1 MAMPGEV
8 KNLPNNFQMHPH
20 VHFESSPVS
29 SVELNRNG
37 EIQRQ
42 KKSSSDENQM
52 LKFPNTRGIL
62 WDHKCI
68 DTPVQLHI
76 SYYRKPK
83 LCVLERVIRFAQ
95 RHLQSTGQQECSCA
109 LVGSLSIDE
118 DGEGVKFTL
127 DRFDPGGGLTS
138 SVGALTSGDMA
149 VPLQIMGN
157 TKKERES
164 SIDDY
169 LMGLKVLKQRCCA
182 KEPLDVGSFLL
193 VKGWCNFFSTGDKS
207 VHHLEFDIITMGTEL
222 KAVPI
227 TPVPIV
233 PTALSKNLSGPMSLS
248 HLQGEPKT
256 GYLTMDHT
264 RKVLLVLESDPKV
277 FSLPL
282 VGIWVSGVPFVYSPF
297 VWAACLRYIHNSSI
311 TDRICS
317 PPEPFL
323 LVLYSPVHSKPEF
336 YELSTMSGTSKME
349 FDLLTGY
356 EVVSISKSNDPNAT
370 FDVDLNTVKNGHKRE
385 LFDGALHQ
393 FTESSSSGELTQKPA
408 PTSDEIT
415 PRNIPAPHKSKLPA
429 MMPMVPEVSLLFG
442 EDGQSGIFADGGPKR
457 LAINQGRPQ
466 GINNIKD
473 FNPQRPLTNIPGQ
486 PGMPAYSQQPP
497 HYSAHSSQQPQR
509 RMPLHSH
516 SAPELNQLYHQQSR
530 QPRPHSTTGTQ
541 GPPVSRGTGTQGPPV
556 SRVGIHNYMGNM
568 ALSEEDNQVPGGQP
582 LYHQNTTHRG
592 MSQLN
597 GLQGQT
603 MTNGYDTPSGRPFP
617 VSQGLPG
624 QFQQHSQ
631 QVSTNSS
638 SMPHPKQV
646 PYVDHNTQQQ
656 QGSSFPR
663 TIDAMSQHPHIQNM
677 SGQVP
682 RSVQPPVPVQ
692 PQPRMSYPDP
702 RVGQNVPF
710 TGPAGPSRMHQ
721 PYSQQPRGS
730 QPQSAFVHHQ
740 HIPASHGQV
749 YPTSNE
755 QIYPMSST
763 NGQIYPTSSSNGQIN
778 PTSSSNGQVY
788 LASNGQIYPTS
799 STNGQIYPTSS
810 TNGQIYPT
818 SSTNGQI
825 YPTSS
830 TNGQIYPESVPSSN
844 GHVYSNAPNIGLVS
858 KEQMTASHSK
868 GQMFATPQ
876 VSGGVVQSMQGKSSQ
891 FTPVSGG
898 QITQKQD
905 QRRSTTEGDSSK
917 SSDDSG
923 LSFTPEKGNNVKCGA
938 SPPDGPKESSMPQA
952 LGGSDINWNQVPKEV
967 YQLLLQQDAQL
978 KQLQTQIQMLMHSQ
992 SASTQCTTMT
1002 DLPPSINSSDTR
1014 DSLVGP
1020 MTEESKQKNNMCSV
1034 GVNTTMQCPRS
1045 KQSVMLQTSPQKA
1058 RPQLQHQVSL
1068 PHSQSSSD
1076 GPHPYS
1082 QHTSHHSSE
1091 ESQCSMG
1098 ERRQRSSGSS
1108 SAPSEASGCSNDPRT
1123 PAEIRHRGLLP
1134 LNSTEREEEV
1144 DVSQGDL
1151 SHVMDNMAVH
1161 NQTVDS
1167 VQSEIIVDLPSYQSS
1182 PSRSITSRETES
1194 NEFSKSPLSASM
1206 CGGNVGEGDSEDEE
1220 DVHDDKNTK
1229 QYYDRLMDNIHKML
1243 NQQSVEDMDSG
1254 HVEMTKDTLQQS
1266 IMLGHHLSNMQRY
1279 DVSSNPADTT
1289 YIPKINYMSM
1299 LFDSDSDSSMEIN
1312 AMAMK
1317 YLNDEQLTQMSKA
1330 HSQAAHSRGVTKG
1343 LRENQRLAMLK
1354 HVLQNDKDS
1363 TPNVTTMGISPNDMT
1378 FATRKY
1384 MEKHGLLSET
1394 NSDSSENT
1402 LMDDTYRLKLDYSTA
1417 TSGSDTPAQVTPE
1430 VLRHRPVKGTPQNR
1444 TPNSHNVSVSPFG
1457 HKEQFTAKT
1466 RSPLIN
1472 GHNKDYGS
1480 PCVEKPRKIGTPYS
1494 NFSPA
1499 TPKSTR
1505 GVEQFSSPQPPTH
1518 GVQQFSPHVHTPVRT
1533 CRLDRSS
1540 EKGQEDNCLLH
1551 GQTSNNATPTRQ
1563 HIHCASSTRPQG
1575 YDDYSSPMGDNRRVV
1590 TVDRVLSP
1598 IAREPS
1604 PPPQPREDDDNILDI
1619 TRLKTLPKLL

>member
-1 MAMPGEV
+1 MAMPGKV
-8 KNLPNNFQMHPH
+8 KSLPNNFQMHPH
-20 VHFESSPVS
+20 VHFESLPVS
-29 SVELNRNG
+29 SVELNKNG
-37 EIQRQ
+37 DLSQRQ
-42 KKSSSDENQM
+42 KKSSSDENEM
-52 LKFPNTRGIL
+52 LKFPHARAIL
-62 WDHKCI
+62 WDHKSI

-95 RHLQSTGQQECSCA
+95 RHLQSSGQQESSCA

-138 SVGALTSGDMA
+138 SVGALTPGDMA

-157 TKKERES
+157 SKKERES

-182 KEPLDVGSFLL
+182 KESLDLGSFLL
-193 VKGWCNFFSTGDKS
+193 VKGWCNFFSSGDKS
-207 VHHLEFDIITMGTEL
+207 VHHLEFDIITMGTEF

-277 FSLPL
+277 FNLPL

-297 VWAACLRYIHNSSI
+297 VWAACLRYLHNSSI

-336 YELSTMSGTSKME
+336 YELSTMSGTSKMD

-356 EVVSISKSNDPNAT
+356 EVVSISKSNNPNAT
-370 FDVDLNTVKNGHKRE
+370 FDVDLNTVKNGHKRDV
-385 LFDGALHQ
+385 FDGALHR
-393 FTESSSSGELTQKPA
+393 FSESCPSSESTPKSTPS
-408 PTSDEIT
+408 SDEIT
-415 PRNIPAPHKSKLPA
+415 PRNIPAPHRSKLPA

-442 EDGQSGIFADGGPKR
+442 EDGQSGIFADSGPKR
-457 LAINQGRPQ
+457 MAINQGRPQ
-466 GINNIKD
+466 GVNSIKD
-473 FNPQRPLTNIPGQ
+473 FNPHRPLTNIPSQ

-497 HYSAHSSQQPQR
+497 HYSGHNSQQQQR
-509 RMPLHSH
+509 KMPLHSH
-516 SAPELNQLYHQQSR
+516 SAPELNQLYQQQNR

-541 GPPVSRGTGTQGPPV
+541 GPPVSRGTGQQGPSVSRGNGSQGPPV
-556 SRVGIHNYMGNM
+556 SRSGVHTYMGNM
-568 ALSEEDNQVPGGQP
+568 VLSEEDNQMSNGQP
-582 LYHQNTTHRG
+582 FYHQNTTQRG
-592 MSQLN
+592 ISQP
-597 GLQGQT
+597 QT
-603 MTNGYDTPSGRPFP
+603 MTYDTPSSGPFP
-617 VSQGLPG
+617 VSQGMPG
-624 QFQQHSQ
+624 QFQQHNQ
-631 QVSTNSS
+631 QVTTNCS
-638 SMPHPKQV
+638 SMPHPQQV
-646 PYVDHNTQQQ
+646 PYVDHSGQQQ
-656 QGSSFPR
+656 QHGNSVPR
-663 TIDAMSQHPHIQNM
+663 TIDAIPHHQHVHSMQ
-677 SGQVP
+677 GQVP
-682 RSVQPPVPVQ
+682 RPYQPHVPVH
-692 PQPRMSYPDP
+692 PQPRMSHPDP
-702 RVGQNVPF
+702 RMGQPF
-710 TGPAGPSRMHQ
+710 TGPTGPTGPNRMHQ
-721 PYSQQPRGS
+721 VHQQPRGS
-730 QPQSAFVHHQ
+730 QPQSAFVHHE
-740 HIPASHGQV
+740 HTPASHGQV
-749 YPTSNE
+749 CP
-755 QIYPMSST
+755 P
-763 NGQIYPTSSSNGQIN
+763 
-778 PTSSSNGQVY
+778 SNGQVY
-788 LASNGQIYPTS
+788 QTSNGQGYPMSNGQVYQTSNGQIYQTQAS
-799 STNGQIYPTSS
+799 SGQ
-810 TNGQIYPT
+810 
-818 SSTNGQI
+818 
-825 YPTSS
+825 
-830 TNGQIYPESVPSSN
+830 
-844 GHVYSNAPNIGLVS
+844 VYSAPSVNVHSTAPNMGMVS
-858 KEQMTASHSK
+858 KEQMMTSQSN

-876 VSGGVVQSMQGKSSQ
+876 LSSGGVQGKSSQ
-891 FTPVSGG
+891 FTPVSNG
-898 QITQKQD
+898 QVTQD

-923 LSFTPEKGNNVKCGA
+923 LSFTPEKGNNVKAGA
-938 SPPDGPKESSMPQA
+938 SPPDGPKESNVPQA
-952 LGGSDINWNQVPKEV
+952 LGGSSINWNQVPKEV

-978 KQLQTQIQMLMHSQ
+978 KQLQSQIQMLMHSQ

-1002 DLPPSINSSDTR
+1002 DLPQSINSSDTR
-1014 DSLVGP
+1014 NSSVGA
-1020 MTEESKQKNNMCSV
+1020 TAEESKQTNNMCSV
-1034 GVNTTMQCPRS
+1034 GVNTTILPQS

-1058 RPQLQHQVSL
+1058 RPQLQHKVSSS
-1068 PHSQSSSD
+1068 HSQSSSD

-1091 ESQCSMG
+1091 DSQCSLG
-1098 ERRQRSSGSS
+1098 RQRSSGSS
-1108 SAPSEASGCSNDPRT
+1108 TGPSEASSCSNDPRT
-1123 PAEIRHRGLLP
+1123 PAEIRHRGMLP
-1134 LNSTEREEEV
+1134 LNSTERELEEV

-1206 CGGNVGEGDSEDEE
+1206 CGGNVGEGDSDDEGE
-1220 DVHDDKNTK
+1220 NVHDDKNTK

-1243 NQQSVEDMDSG
+1243 NQQSVNDTEGMDSG

-1330 HSQAAHSRGVTKG
+1330 HSQAARSKG
-1343 LRENQRLAMLK
+1343 MAKGGKENQRLAMLK

-1363 TPNVTTMGISPNDMT
+1363 TPNVTTMGMSPNDMT

-1394 NSDSSENT
+1394 NSESGENT

-1430 VLRHRPVKGTPQNR
+1430 VNRHRPVKGQSR
-1444 TPNSHNVSVSPFG
+1444 TPNSHYLSTSPYVQ
-1457 HKEQFTAKT
+1457 KEQFANNT
-1466 RSPLIN
+1466 RSPLVN
-1472 GHNKDYGS
+1472 GNNKEYGS
-1480 PCVEKPRKIGTPYS
+1480 PCVENPRKIGTPYS
-1494 NFSPA
+1494 NFVPV
-1499 TPKSTR
+1499 TPKST
-1505 GVEQFSSPQPPTH
+1505 PTRS
-1518 GVQQFSPHVHTPVRT
+1518 VQQFMSPQQVHTPVRT
-1533 CRLDRSS
+1533 TGRLDGS
-1540 EKGQEDNCLLH
+1540 QERDGMISNSATPTR
-1551 GQTSNNATPTRQ
+1551 QNIQMNNSVTPIRQNMQPSNNATPTHQHVQASRQ
-1563 HIHCASSTRPQG
+1563 QG
-1575 YDDYSSPMGDNRRVV
+1575 HNDYSSPRGDNRRVV
-1590 TVDRVLSP
+1590 AGDRVLSP

-1604 PPPQPREDDDNILDI
+1604 PPPVYQQKEDDDNILDI

>member
-1 MAMPGEV
+1 MAMPGKV
-8 KNLPNNFQMHPH
+8 KSLPNKFQMHPH
-20 VHFESSPVS
+20 VHFESPPVTS
-29 SVELNRNG
+29 IELNQNG

-42 KKSSSDENQM
+42 KKSSSEENQM
-52 LKFPNTRGIL
+52 LKFPNTRAIL

-138 SVGALTSGDMA
+138 SVGALTPGDMA

-182 KEPLDVGSFLL
+182 KESLDVGSFLL

-207 VHHLEFDIITMGTEL
+207 VHHLEFDVITMGTEF

-248 HLQGEPKT
+248 HLQGEPKA

-277 FSLPL
+277 FNLPL

-297 VWAACLRYIHNSSI
+297 VWAACLRYLHNSSI

-336 YELSTMSGTSKME
+336 YELSTMSNTSKMD

-356 EVVSISKSNDPNAT
+356 EVVSISKSNNPNAT
-370 FDVDLNTVKNGHKRE
+370 FDVDLNTVKSGHKRD
-385 LFDGALHQ
+385 LFDGALHR
-393 FTESSSSGELTQKPA
+393 FSESSSEEPTFKSA
-408 PTSDEIT
+408 PVSDEIT
-415 PRNIPAPHKSKLPA
+415 PRNIPAPHRSKLPA

-442 EDGQSGIFADGGPKR
+442 EDGQSGIFSEGGPKR
-457 LAINQGRPQ
+457 LGINQGRPH

-473 FNPQRPLTNIPGQ
+473 FTPQRPLTSISSQ
-486 PGMPAYSQQPP
+486 PNMPAYSQQPP
-497 HYSAHSSQQPQR
+497 HYSGHNSQQPQR

-516 SAPELNQLYHQQSR
+516 SAPELNQLYQQQNR
-530 QPRPHSTTGTQ
+530 QPRPHS
-541 GPPVSRGTGTQGPPV
+541 STGTQGPPV
-556 SRVGIHNYMGNM
+556 SRVGVHNYMGNM
-568 ALSEEDNQVPGGQP
+568 ALSEEGDQISVGQP
-582 LYHQNTTHRG
+582 LYPQNNTHQN
-592 MSQLN
+592 MSQPN
-597 GLQGQT
+597 NPQGQR
-603 MTNGYDTPSGRPFP
+603 MINGYNSQSGHPYP
-617 VSQGLPG
+617 VTQSQP
-624 QFQQHSQ
+624 HSQ
-631 QVSTNSS
+631 QNCSS
-638 SMPHPKQV
+638 IPHPKQV
-646 PYVDHNTQQQ
+646 PYGDYSNQQQ
-656 QGSSFPR
+656 QHGNSMPRAQDPSPHHSFMP
-663 TIDAMSQHPHIQNM
+663 SLQ
-677 SGQVP
+677 GQVP
-682 RSVQPPVPVQ
+682 SRSVQHPVPVQ
-692 PQPRMSYPDP
+692 PQPRMSNPDP
-702 RVGQNVPF
+702 RM
-710 TGPAGPSRMHQ
+710 GPSVALTTPTGPSRMHQ
-721 PYSQQPRGS
+721 QQAYSQQPRFS

-740 HIPASHGQV
+740 PAPASNGHLL
-749 YPTSNE
+749 PTSISNGHL
-755 QIYPMSST
+755 YPMSVP
-763 NGQIYPTSSSNGQIN
+763 NGQMHATSSSNAHVYSTTPN
-778 PTSSSNGQVY
+778 VAQVY
-788 LASNGQIYPTS
+788 NEQTPAPHSNGQI
-799 STNGQIYPTSS
+799 
-810 TNGQIYPT
+810 
-818 SSTNGQI
+818 
-825 YPTSS
+825 
-830 TNGQIYPESVPSSN
+830 
-844 GHVYSNAPNIGLVS
+844 
-858 KEQMTASHSK
+858 
-868 GQMFATPQ
+868 FATPQ
-876 VSGGVVQSMQGKSSQ
+876 VSNGVMTQSMQGKSSQ

-898 QITQKQD
+898 QIVQNLD

-923 LSFTPEKGNNVKCGA
+923 LSFTPEKGINAKNGA
-938 SPPDGPKESSMPQA
+938 SPPEGLKESSVPQA
-952 LGGSDINWNQVPKEV
+952 LGGSEINWNQVPKEV

-978 KQLQTQIQMLMHSQ
+978 KQLQSQIQMLMHSQ
-992 SASTQCTTMT
+992 SASTQHTTMT
-1002 DLPPSINSSDTR
+1002 DLQPSINSSDSQTQ
-1014 DSLVGP
+1014 DSSVGP
-1020 MTEESKQKNNMCSV
+1020 MAEENTKNNMCSV
-1034 GVNTTMQCPRS
+1034 GVNTTMLYQQN
-1045 KQSVMLQTSPQKA
+1045 KQSVSLQTSPQKA
-1058 RPQLQHQVSL
+1058 RQQLQHQVSL

-1091 ESQCSMG
+1091 ESQCSLSDP
-1098 ERRQRSSGSS
+1098 RQKSSGSS
-1108 SAPSEASGCSNDPRT
+1108 STPSEASRCSNDPRT
-1123 PAEIRHRGLLP
+1123 PAEIRHRGVLP
-1134 LNSTEREEEV
+1134 LNSTEREEDV

-1151 SHVMDNMAVH
+1151 SHVMSNMLVH

-1206 CGGNVGEGDSEDEE
+1206 CGGNMGEGESEDEHV
-1220 DVHDDKNTK
+1220 DDDKNTK

-1243 NQQSVEDMDSG
+1243 NQQSVEDMEGMDSG

-1266 IMLGHHLSNMQRY
+1266 IMLGQHLSNMQRY

-1330 HSQAAHSRGVTKG
+1330 HSQAAHTRGLSKG
-1343 LRENQRLAMLK
+1343 LKENQRLAMLK

-1363 TPNVTTMGISPNDMT
+1363 TPNVTTMGMSPNDMT

-1384 MEKHGLLSET
+1384 MEKHGLLSES
-1394 NSDSSENT
+1394 NGDSSVNT

-1430 VLRHRPVKGTPQNR
+1430 VLRHRPVKGSLTPQSR
-1444 TPNSHNVSVSPFG
+1444 TPNSQNVSGSPYI
-1457 HKEQFTAKT
+1457 HKEQFTDKM
-1466 RSPLIN
+1466 RSPLVN

-1480 PCVEKPRKIGTPYS
+1480 PCVEKTKKIGTPYS
-1494 NFSPA
+1494 NFSPV
-1499 TPKSTR
+1499 TPKSTPTR
-1505 GVEQFSSPQPPTH
+1505 GVQQFSSPQQP
-1518 GVQQFSPHVHTPVRT
+1518 HTPVRT
-1533 CRLDRSS
+1533 CHRDRT
-1540 EKGQEDNCLLH
+1540 QEEDCSLPQ
-1551 GQTSNNATPTRQ
+1551 GQTSNNATPTQQPLHR
-1563 HIHCASSTRPQG
+1563 ASSTRPHG
-1575 YDDYSSPMGDNRRVV
+1575 YHDYHSPVGDNRRVV
-1590 TVDRVLSP
+1590 TGDRVLSP

-1604 PPPQPREDDDNILDI
+1604 PPVVHKSKEEDDNILDI